1 MVLSPSLTSN
11 RCSNFNF
18 GCGEQDGK
26 LEAHEKSDE
35 IPETND
41 EPVKVVVRKSLND
54 MVLESGKNGM
64 CSEFFCFCF
73 SHTTMKLSSSPL
85 PCSCWVRQK
94 VDCQI

>member
-1 MVLSPSLTSN
+1 M
-11 RCSNFNF
+11 
-18 GCGEQDGK
+18 
-26 LEAHEKSDE
+26 EAHEKSDE

-85 PCSCWVRQK
+85 PCPCWVHQK
-94 VDCQI
+94 ADCQI